1 MRSAGTAAE
10 LKAIR
15 EQLDRIEALLTSSS
29 SQDGAAADRA
39 AKRFGPIAAQLGML
53 GDRPKEQ

>member
-15 EQLDRIEALLTSSS
+15 EQLDRIEALLTPPVSSD
-29 SQDGAAADRA
+29 QADRA